1 MIFCCQPNQE
11 KLTESLYWLGDKS
24 NKGITLTPLGCV
36 TTLTPLG
43 CVTHRQV
50 KAVTIL
56 APLGGVDH
64 QNT

>member
-1 MIFCCQPNQE
+1 MVFCCQPNQE

-24 NKGITLTPLGCV
+24 NKGITLTQ
-36 TTLTPLG
+36 LG

-50 KAVTIL
+50 KVVTIL
-56 APLGGVDH
+56 ARLGGVDH